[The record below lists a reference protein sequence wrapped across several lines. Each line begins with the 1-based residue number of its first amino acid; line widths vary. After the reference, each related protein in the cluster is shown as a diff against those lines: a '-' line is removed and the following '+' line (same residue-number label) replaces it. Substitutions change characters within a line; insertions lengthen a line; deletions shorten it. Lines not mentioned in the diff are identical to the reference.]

1 MIFHLIYRI
10 NNIYHLL
17 ALHSHHGY
25 SSKLHFPESTSYSAI
40 VFVDNY
46 TLHNFVVT
54 IIFCNWCVIN
64 WLSVACLFKTAQF
77 ILNECCRFT
86 QYHGIEYLYIV
97 WQYLKSNAPTVTV
110 FWYGGLEGLGSFQKI
125 RQNKQIW
132 YLIFL
137 SCMCR
142 PLAVRKIQETN
153 WGMQLKYTQIPII
166 GSLSCVFL
174 FIDISYFMLEAIWW
188 VIDWY

>member
-1 MIFHLIYRI
+1 MY
-10 NNIYHLL
+10 YV
-17 ALHSHHGY
+17 LHSYYGY

-153 WGMQLKYTQIPII
+153 WRYAT
-166 GSLSCVFL
+166 
-174 FIDISYFMLEAIWW
+174 
-188 VIDWY
+188 

>member
-1 MIFHLIYRI
+1 MSLEQGAYKLGLKHTSHLRLHFLCVGCIY
-10 NNIYHLL
+10 IYYLY
-17 ALHSHHGY
+17 ALHSHYGY

-46 TLHNFVVT
+46 ILHNFVVT

-125 RQNKQIW
+125 RQNKQI
-132 YLIFL
+132 LVL
-137 SCMCR
+137 
-142 PLAVRKIQETN
+142 
-153 WGMQLKYTQIPII
+153 
-166 GSLSCVFL
+166 
-174 FIDISYFMLEAIWW
+174 DISELYVSSIGREKNSRNQLRYAT
-188 VIDWY
+188 